1 MRLLSIILPLAYNN
15 GLPYVRE
22 QGLDILIDSG
32 AGRSYLAQAVLDQ
45 DGPLAA
51 RARAV
56 GAEHS
61 CEAAGLAFPG
71 ASGGI
76 LGFDALGAGLS
87 FELTL
92 NELRLDETALPASA
106 VVLTAKALGT
116 ATAPYP
122 VTTCEFYGALACE
135 VDALIDTG
143 SPATIVNEA
152 LATAAGLFAIEDAE
166 DEQGTTTTGLGG
178 AATSLRRC
186 RAAGILV
193 GGSVQRPSQ
202 TVLVGDLP
210 QWAALGVAS
219 EPACVLGLDILGTA
233 VRAARATAPRRRK
246 TRGERTGGDG
256 ALSAPR
262 DGEAW
267 GLEIT

>member
-76 LGFDALGAGLS
+76 LGFDALGAGSS

-92 NELRLDETALPASA
+92 NELRLDETASPASA

-122 VTTCEFYGALACE
+122 VTTRVEISVDVISMAWRVAKVSRKDFHTGHDVRVLRRARVRSRRARRHRLACDHCE
-135 VDALIDTG
+135 RGPRGDRGFVRHRG
-143 SPATIVNEA
+143 
-152 LATAAGLFAIEDAE
+152 
-166 DEQGTTTTGLGG
+166 
-178 AATSLRRC
+178 C
-186 RAAGILV
+186 RG
-193 GGSVQRPSQ
+193 
-202 TVLVGDLP
+202 
-210 QWAALGVAS
+210 
-219 EPACVLGLDILGTA
+219 
-233 VRAARATAPRRRK
+233 
-246 TRGERTGGDG
+246 
-256 ALSAPR
+256 
-262 DGEAW
+262 
-267 GLEIT
+267 

>member
-1 MRLLSIILPLAYNN
+1 MRLLSLILPLTYNN
-15 GLPYVRE
+15 GLPFVTE

-32 AGRSYLAQAVLDQ
+32 AGRSYLAQAVLDR
-45 DGPLAA
+45 DGPLAE

-56 GAEHS
+56 GAELS

-76 LGFDALGAGLS
+76 LGFDALGAGPS
-87 FELTL
+87 FELAPS
-92 NELRLDETALPASA
+92 EMRLDETAPPAAS
-106 VVLTAKALGT
+106 VVLAAKALGT

-122 VTTCEFYGALACE
+122 VVRCEFYGALACE
-135 VDALIDTG
+135 VDALVDTG

-152 LATAAGLFAIEDAE
+152 LATAAGLFPLEDEE

-178 AATSLRRC
+178 ASVALRRC

-193 GGSVQRPSQ
+193 GGSRERPSQ

-219 EPACVLGLDILGTA
+219 EPACVLGLDVLGTSLRA
-233 VRAARATAPRRRK
+233 VRATPPKRRK
-246 TRGERTGGDG
+246 TRGERGGGD

-262 DGEAW
+262 DGEEW
-267 GLEIT
+267 GLEMT

>member
-1 MRLLSIILPLAYNN
+1 MLLSLILPLVYNN

-22 QGLDILIDSG
+22 QGLEILIDSG
-32 AGRSYLAQAVLDQ
+32 AGRSYLAQAVLDE

-76 LGFDALGAGLS
+76 LGFDALGAGPS

-92 NELRLDETALPASA
+92 NELRLDETASPASS

-122 VTTCEFYGALACE
+122 VTTRVEIS
-135 VDALIDTG
+135 VDVISMA
-143 SPATIVNEA
+143 
-152 LATAAGLFAIEDAE
+152 
-166 DEQGTTTTGLGG
+166 
-178 AATSLRRC
+178 
-186 RAAGILV
+186 
-193 GGSVQRPSQ
+193 
-202 TVLVGDLP
+202 
-210 QWAALGVAS
+210 
-219 EPACVLGLDILGTA
+219 
-233 VRAARATAPRRRK
+233 
-246 TRGERTGGDG
+246 
-256 ALSAPR
+256 
-262 DGEAW
+262 
-267 GLEIT
+267 

>member
-32 AGRSYLAQAVLDQ
+32 AGRSYLAQAVLDNQ
-45 DGPLAA
+45 GPLAA
-51 RARAV
+51 RARVV

-76 LGFDALGAGLS
+76 LGFDALGAGSS

-92 NELRLDETALPASA
+92 DELRLDETASPASS

-122 VTTCEFYGALACE
+122 VTTGVENFRRPTMAWRVAK
-135 VDALIDTG
+135 VKDFH
-143 SPATIVNEA
+143 
-152 LATAAGLFAIEDAE
+152 AGHDVRV
-166 DEQGTTTTGLGG
+166 
-178 AATSLRRC
+178 LRRA
-186 RAAGILV
+186 RVRSRRVSGYRIARYHRERGPRDSR
-193 GGSVQRPSQ
+193 GSVRH
-202 TVLVGDLP
+202 
-210 QWAALGVAS
+210 
-219 EPACVLGLDILGTA
+219 
-233 VRAARATAPRRRK
+233 
-246 TRGERTGGDG
+246 RGCRG
-256 ALSAPR
+256 
-262 DGEAW
+262 
-267 GLEIT
+267 

>member
-1 MRLLSIILPLAYNN
+1 MRLLSLVLPLTYNN
-15 GLPYVRE
+15 GLPFVTE

-45 DGPLAA
+45 DGPLAT

-56 GAEHS
+56 GAETS

-76 LGFDALGAGLS
+76 LGFDALGAGPS
-87 FELTL
+87 FELAPS
-92 NELRLDETALPASA
+92 EMRLDEAAPPAAS
-106 VVLTAKALGT
+106 VVLAAKALGT

-122 VTTCEFYGALACE
+122 VTQCEFYGALSCE
-135 VDALIDTG
+135 VAALVDTG

-152 LATAAGLFAIEDAE
+152 LAAAAGLFSLEDEE

-178 AATSLRRC
+178 ASVALRRC

-193 GGSVQRPSQ
+193 GDVERPSQ

-219 EPACVLGLDILGTA
+219 DPACVLGLDVLGESFRA
-233 VRAARATAPRRRK
+233 VRATLPKRRK
-246 TRGERTGGDG
+246 TRGECSDGG

-262 DGEAW
+262 DGEEW

>member
-1 MRLLSIILPLAYNN
+1 MLLSLILPLAYNN

-32 AGRSYLAQAVLDQ
+32 AGRSYLAQAVLDE

-51 RARAV
+51 RARSV

-76 LGFDALGAGLS
+76 LGFDALGGGSS
-87 FELTL
+87 FALTL
-92 NELRLDETALPASA
+92 DELRLDEGTASSG

-135 VDALIDTG
+135 VDALVDTG

-246 TRGERTGGDG
+246 TRGERSDSV
-256 ALSAPR
+256 LSAPR
-262 DGEAW
+262 DGEEW

>member
-1 MRLLSIILPLAYNN
+1 MRLLSVILPLAYNN

-32 AGRSYLAQAVLDQ
+32 AGRSYLAQAVLDE

-76 LGFDALGAGLS
+76 LGFDALGAGPS
-87 FELTL
+87 FELTTS
-92 NELRLDETALPASA
+92 ELRLDEGTASSG

-122 VTTCEFYGALACE
+122 VTTGVEISVDVISMAWRVKVSREDFHAGHDVRVLRRARVRSRRARRHGITCDDRERGPRDGGGALRHRGCGGR
-135 VDALIDTG
+135 TG
-143 SPATIVNEA
+143 HDDDGPRRR
-152 LATAAGLFAIEDAE
+152 GD
-166 DEQGTTTTGLGG
+166 G
-178 AATSLRRC
+178 AAAVPGGGHPRGRV
-186 RAAGILV
+186 RAAAVADGARRRPAAV
-193 GGSVQRPSQ
+193 GGSRRR
-202 TVLVGDLP
+202 VG
-210 QWAALGVAS
+210 
-219 EPACVLGLDILGTA
+219 ACV
-233 VRAARATAPRRRK
+233 RPR
-246 TRGERTGGDG
+246 
-256 ALSAPR
+256 S
-262 DGEAW
+262 
-267 GLEIT
+267 

>member
-1 MRLLSIILPLAYNN
+1 MAKNS
-15 GLPYVRE
+15 RE
-22 QGLDILIDSG
+22 DST
-32 AGRSYLAQAVLDQ
+32 Q
-45 DGPLAA
+45 
-51 RARAV
+51 
-56 GAEHS
+56 
-61 CEAAGLAFPG
+61 
-71 ASGGI
+71 
-76 LGFDALGAGLS
+76 
-87 FELTL
+87 
-92 NELRLDETALPASA
+92 
-106 VVLTAKALGT
+106 
-116 ATAPYP
+116 

-135 VDALIDTG
+135 VDALVDTG

-178 AATSLRRC
+178 AATALRRC

-193 GGSVQRPSQ
+193 GGAVERPSQ

-219 EPACVLGLDILGTA
+219 EPACVLGLDVLGTV

-246 TRGERTGGDG
+246 TRGERSDSV
-256 ALSAPR
+256 LSAPR
-262 DGEAW
+262 DGEEW

>member
-1 MRLLSIILPLAYNN
+1 MRLLSIILPLAYNS

-32 AGRSYLAQAVLDQ
+32 AGRSYLSQAVLDQ

-51 RARAV
+51 RARSV

-76 LGFDALGAGLS
+76 LGFDALGAGPS

-92 NELRLDETALPASA
+92 NELRLDEGTSPPASA

-122 VTTCEFYGALACE
+122 VTTGVEIS
-135 VDALIDTG
+135 VDVISMAWRVTKVSREDFH
-143 SPATIVNEA
+143 
-152 LATAAGLFAIEDAE
+152 AGHDVRV
-166 DEQGTTTTGLGG
+166 
-178 AATSLRRC
+178 LRRA
-186 RAAGILV
+186 R
-193 GGSVQRPSQ
+193 
-202 TVLVGDLP
+202 
-210 QWAALGVAS
+210 
-219 EPACVLGLDILGTA
+219 
-233 VRAARATAPRRRK
+233 VRSRRPRRYGI
-246 TRGERTGGDG
+246 TCDHCERG
-256 ALSAPR
+256 PR
-262 DGEAW
+262 DGR
-267 GLEIT
+267 GSVRHRGCRG

>member
-1 MRLLSIILPLAYNN
+1 MRLLSVILPLAYNN

-32 AGRSYLAQAVLDQ
+32 AGRSYLAQAVLDE

-76 LGFDALGAGLS
+76 LGFDALGAGPS
-87 FELTL
+87 FELTTS
-92 NELRLDETALPASA
+92 ELRLDEGTASSG

-122 VTTCEFYGALACE
+122 VTTGVEIS
-135 VDALIDTG
+135 VDVISMAWRVTKVSREDFH
-143 SPATIVNEA
+143 
-152 LATAAGLFAIEDAE
+152 AGHDVRV
-166 DEQGTTTTGLGG
+166 
-178 AATSLRRC
+178 LRRA
-186 RAAGILV
+186 RVRSRRVGGHGIARDDRERGPRDG
-193 GGSVQRPSQ
+193 GGSVRH
-202 TVLVGDLP
+202 
-210 QWAALGVAS
+210 
-219 EPACVLGLDILGTA
+219 
-233 VRAARATAPRRRK
+233 
-246 TRGERTGGDG
+246 RGCGG
-256 ALSAPR
+256 
-262 DGEAW
+262 
-267 GLEIT
+267 

>member
-1 MRLLSIILPLAYNN
+1 MRLLSVILPLAYNN

-32 AGRSYLAQAVLDQ
+32 AGRSYLAQAVLDE

-76 LGFDALGAGLS
+76 LGFDALGAGPS
-87 FELTL
+87 FELTTS
-92 NELRLDETALPASA
+92 ELRLDEGTASSG

-122 VTTCEFYGALACE
+122 VTTGVEIS
-135 VDALIDTG
+135 VDVISMAWRVKVSREDFH
-143 SPATIVNEA
+143 
-152 LATAAGLFAIEDAE
+152 AGHDVRV
-166 DEQGTTTTGLGG
+166 
-178 AATSLRRC
+178 LRRA
-186 RAAGILV
+186 RVRSRRVGGHGIARDDRERGPRDG
-193 GGSVQRPSQ
+193 GGSVRH
-202 TVLVGDLP
+202 
-210 QWAALGVAS
+210 
-219 EPACVLGLDILGTA
+219 
-233 VRAARATAPRRRK
+233 
-246 TRGERTGGDG
+246 RGCGG
-256 ALSAPR
+256 
-262 DGEAW
+262 
-267 GLEIT
+267 

>member
-1 MRLLSIILPLAYNN
+1 MR
-15 GLPYVRE
+15 G
-22 QGLDILIDSG
+22 
-32 AGRSYLAQAVLDQ
+32 
-45 DGPLAA
+45 GPTQST
-51 RARAV
+51 RR
-56 GAEHS
+56 
-61 CEAAGLAFPG
+61 C
-71 ASGGI
+71 
-76 LGFDALGAGLS
+76 
-87 FELTL
+87 
-92 NELRLDETALPASA
+92 LRTQ
-106 VVLTAKALGT
+106 
-116 ATAPYP
+116 
-122 VTTCEFYGALACE
+122 VTRCEFYGALGCE
-135 VDALIDTG
+135 VDALVDTG

-246 TRGERTGGDG
+246 TRGERSDAG
-256 ALSAPR
+256 LSAPR
-262 DGEAW
+262 DGEEW

>member
-1 MRLLSIILPLAYNN
+1 MR
-15 GLPYVRE
+15 G
-22 QGLDILIDSG
+22 
-32 AGRSYLAQAVLDQ
+32 
-45 DGPLAA
+45 GPTPST
-51 RARAV
+51 RR
-56 GAEHS
+56 
-61 CEAAGLAFPG
+61 C
-71 ASGGI
+71 
-76 LGFDALGAGLS
+76 
-87 FELTL
+87 
-92 NELRLDETALPASA
+92 LRTQ
-106 VVLTAKALGT
+106 
-116 ATAPYP
+116 
-122 VTTCEFYGALACE
+122 VTRCEFYGALACE
-135 VDALIDTG
+135 VDALVDTG

-152 LATAAGLFAIEDAE
+152 LATAAGLFAIEDAD
-166 DEQGTTTTGLGG
+166 DEKGTTTTGLGG

-246 TRGERTGGDG
+246 TRGERSDSV
-256 ALSAPR
+256 LSAPR

-267 GLEIT
+267 GLEII

>member
-1 MRLLSIILPLAYNN
+1 MLLSLILPLAYNN

-32 AGRSYLAQAVLDQ
+32 AGRSYLAQAVLDE
-45 DGPLAA
+45 DGPLAT

-76 LGFDALGAGLS
+76 LGFDALGAGSS

-92 NELRLDETALPASA
+92 NELRLDETASPASS

-122 VTTCEFYGALACE
+122 VTTRVEISAWRSNAI
-135 VDALIDTG
+135 DATLPRWRGRRSRRASSTAR
-143 SPATIVNEA
+143 SRAKSTRSWTPA
-152 LATAAGLFAIEDAE
+152 
-166 DEQGTTTTGLGG
+166 
-178 AATSLRRC
+178 
-186 RAAGILV
+186 
-193 GGSVQRPSQ
+193 RP
-202 TVLVGDLP
+202 
-210 QWAALGVAS
+210 
-219 EPACVLGLDILGTA
+219 
-233 VRAARATAPRRRK
+233 PR
-246 TRGERTGGDG
+246 
-256 ALSAPR
+256 S
-262 DGEAW
+262 
-267 GLEIT
+267 

>member
-1 MRLLSIILPLAYNN
+1 MR
-15 GLPYVRE
+15 G
-22 QGLDILIDSG
+22 
-32 AGRSYLAQAVLDQ
+32 
-45 DGPLAA
+45 GPTPST
-51 RARAV
+51 RR
-56 GAEHS
+56 
-61 CEAAGLAFPG
+61 C
-71 ASGGI
+71 
-76 LGFDALGAGLS
+76 
-87 FELTL
+87 
-92 NELRLDETALPASA
+92 LRTQ
-106 VVLTAKALGT
+106 
-116 ATAPYP
+116 

-135 VDALIDTG
+135 VDALVDTG

-178 AATSLRRC
+178 AATALRRC

-210 QWAALGVAS
+210 QWAALSVAS

-246 TRGERTGGDG
+246 TRGERSGGDG

-262 DGEAW
+262 DGEEW